1 MQNNQCNDIKKKFK
15 MDALFYVESLNHA
28 LNAMRDELSII
39 NKKLLSAQ
47 RQFKVFETNLTE
59 LSNELNKPTNKGG

>member
-1 MQNNQCNDIKKKFK
+1 MQNNQCNDIKKEFK
-15 MDALFYVESLNHA
+15 MDAIFYVESLNNA
-28 LNAMRDELSII
+28 LIAIKGELSII